1 MSSRGTER
9 EEKKM
14 RIGRTII
21 DIESMSIEDL
31 RTIER
36 EIHVLR
42 RRKEEAESFRQK
54 MCNLLTEAQEAG
66 FDFIDKDFGNVIR
79 PEDVSLYDN
88 K

>member
-1 MSSRGTER
+1 MKER
-9 EEKKM
+9 NRSM

-42 RRKEEAESFRQK
+42 RRREQAESFRQK

-88 K
+88 Q

>member
-1 MSSRGTER
+1 
-9 EEKKM
+9 M

-31 RTIER
+31 RAIEH

-42 RRKEEAESFRQK
+42 RRREEAESFKTR
-54 MCNLLTEAQEAG
+54 MRNLIEEASEAG
-66 FDFIDKDFGNVIR
+66 FDYIDKDFGNIIR
-79 PEDVSLYDN
+79 ATDIELYDN

>member
-1 MSSRGTER
+1 
-9 EEKKM
+9 M

-31 RTIER
+31 RTIEH

-42 RRKEEAESFRQK
+42 RRREQAENFKIR
-54 MCNLLTEAQEAG
+54 MRDLITEASEAG
-66 FDFIDKDFGNVIR
+66 FDFIDKNYGNVIR
-79 PEDVSLYDN
+79 PEDLTLYDL

>member
-1 MSSRGTER
+1 
-9 EEKKM
+9 M

-31 RTIER
+31 KTIER

-42 RRKEEAESFRQK
+42 KRREEKERFKNRMTELIEEAQAS
-54 MCNLLTEAQEAG
+54 G

-79 PEDVSLYDN
+79 PEDLELYEN
-88 K
+88 P